1 MLIDNHYYD
10 PNEIKGNKIKS
21 IKSLHNYTDS
31 NIWESFTRALSIARE
46 HPMNN
51 HYHYLL
57 CYKYLFYMLRYR
69 SNSPYLIDI
78 YRQIKNKNYNVYKYW
93 YTTNKQ
99 YAKIYTYKAV
109 TS

>member
-21 IKSLHNYTDS
+21 IKSLHNYSDS
-31 NIWESFTRALSIARE
+31 NIWECFTRALGIARE
-46 HPMNN
+46 NPGNN
-51 HYHYLL
+51 HYYYLL
-57 CYKYLFYMLRYR
+57 CYKYLVYMVTYR
-69 SNSPYLIDI
+69 LTSLYLTDI
-78 YRQIKNKNYNVYKYW
+78 YRQIKDKNYNVYNFW

-99 YAKIYTYKAV
+99 YAKINTYKAV

>member
-10 PNEIKGNKIKS
+10 PNEIKGNKIKT

-31 NIWESFTRALSIARE
+31 DIWENFTRALSTARLVTGDK
-46 HPMNN
+46 
-51 HYHYLL
+51 HYYYLR
-57 CYKYLFYMLRYR
+57 CYKFLFYILKYR
-69 SNSPYLIDI
+69 PTSLYLIDI
-78 YRQIKNKNYNVYKYW
+78 YRQIKDKNYNVYKYW

-99 YAKIYTYKAV
+99 YSKINTYKDK